1 MYLFHFWLCC
11 VCCSAGLF
19 QVAASGGHSL
29 AAGSRFLI
37 VVASLA
43 AEQGSSALGLQQL
56 PHMGSAVAALRL

>member
-1 MYLFHFWLCC
+1 ML
-11 VCCSAGLF
+11 
-19 QVAASGGHSL
+19 GGHCCAQAFSSCDEQRL
-29 AAGSRFLI
+29 FFAGVHRLII